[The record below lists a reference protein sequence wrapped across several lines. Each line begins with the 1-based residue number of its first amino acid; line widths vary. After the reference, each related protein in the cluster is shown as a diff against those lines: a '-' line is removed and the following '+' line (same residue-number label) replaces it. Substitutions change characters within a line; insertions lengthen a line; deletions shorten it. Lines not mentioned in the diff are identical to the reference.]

1 MKRKMTVVVI
11 VGLSLALLAS
21 WAIAQHM
28 EHQAPM
34 AEGKEGHAMA
44 PCMEGGEHAMC
55 PGCGQKMMGRG
66 MMRRGR
72 MGPGRM
78 RRMGRGMPGG
88 MPCGMGG
95 PGGKFLEGPGGPE
108 VYMRQAGELGLS
120 DDQKD
125 RLKEILVSHRKETIQ
140 KRADIEVAEVELKE
154 LMMPDSPQFDKAKK
168 KVSQIAKM
176 RGEIAERQLD
186 VLQKAR
192 NVLTAEQIEKLKS
205 LRKGMKCNPGPMG
218 GPGCKMHN

>member
-1 MKRKMTVVVI
+1 MKRKVTVVMI

-55 PGCGQKMMGRG
+55 PGCDQKMMGRG

-72 MGPGRM
+72 MGSGRM
-78 RRMGRGMPGG
+78 RKMHRGMPGRMSG
-88 MPCGMGG
+88 GMGG
-95 PGGKFLEGPGGPE
+95 PLGTFLEGPGPE
-108 VYMRQAGELGLS
+108 AYMRHAGELGLS

-125 RLKEILVSHRKETIQ
+125 RLKEILASHRKEMIQ
-140 KRADIEVAEVELKE
+140 KRADIEIAEVELRG

-168 KVSQIAKM
+168 KVSQIAEM
-176 RGEIAERQLD
+176 HGEIAERQLD

-192 NVLTAEQIEKLKS
+192 NVLAAEQIEKLKS
-205 LRKGMKCNPGPMG
+205 LRKGMKCGQGPMG
-218 GPGCKMHN
+218 GPECKMHR